1 MSIVVRLIMSAKNC
15 NIICWNVRGLNDG
28 AKRATVRN
36 QILSTGAT
44 LVCLQET
51 KITAWNQTL
60 LTETVGAD
68 MANNVVCL
76 PSIGAFGDILIAASE
91 RFFRIQQTSLT
102 PNTVT
107 ATITMLAE
115 NTSCSIT
122 GVYGPQADI
131 DKIAFMQEILNPRQH
146 VLPAWLLLGDFNL
159 IYQAQDK
166 NNARINLSMLNN
178 FKYTIDN
185 LGLAPIDLTYKAKDS
200 LGVTIS
206 RHPQ

>member
-1 MSIVVRLIMSAKNC
+1 MSAKNC

-68 MANNVVCL
+68 MANNNVCL
-76 PSIGAFGDILIAASE
+76 PSIGASGGILITASE

-115 NTSCSIT
+115 NTSWSIT
-122 GVYGPQADI
+122 GVYGPQADA
-131 DKIAFMQEILNPRQH
+131 DKIAFMQEILDLRQH
-146 VLPAWLLLGDFNL
+146 VLPATHASICQCSITSNTPF
-159 IYQAQDK
+159 I
-166 NNARINLSMLNN
+166 I
-178 FKYTIDN
+178 
-185 LGLAPIDLTYKAKDS
+185 
-200 LGVTIS
+200 
-206 RHPQ
+206 

>member
-1 MSIVVRLIMSAKNC
+1 MSAKNC

-68 MANNVVCL
+68 MANNAVCL
-76 PSIGAFGDILIAASE
+76 PSIGAFGGILIAASE

-115 NTSCSIT
+115 NTSWSIT
-122 GVYGPQADI
+122 GVYGPQADT
-131 DKIAFMQEILNPRQH
+131 DKIAFMQEILDLRQH
-146 VLPAWLLLGDFNL
+146 VLPATHASICQCSITSNTPF
-159 IYQAQDK
+159 I
-166 NNARINLSMLNN
+166 I
-178 FKYTIDN
+178 
-185 LGLAPIDLTYKAKDS
+185 
-200 LGVTIS
+200 
-206 RHPQ
+206 

>member
-1 MSIVVRLIMSAKNC
+1 MSTKNC

-76 PSIGAFGDILIAASE
+76 PSIGASGGILIATSE

-107 ATITMLAE
+107 ATITMLAK
-115 NTSCSIT
+115 NTSWSIT
-122 GVYGPQADI
+122 GVYGPQADA
-131 DKIAFMQEILNPRQH
+131 DKIAFMQEILDLRQH
-146 VLPAWLLLGDFNL
+146 GYCYG
-159 IYQAQDK
+159 I
-166 NNARINLSMLNN
+166 
-178 FKYTIDN
+178 
-185 LGLAPIDLTYKAKDS
+185 LT
-200 LGVTIS
+200 
-206 RHPQ
+206 

>member
-1 MSIVVRLIMSAKNC
+1 MSTKNC

-76 PSIGAFGDILIAASE
+76 PSIGASGGILIATSE

-115 NTSCSIT
+115 NTSREQT
-122 GVYGPQADI
+122 FDPRPKWALVL
-131 DKIAFMQEILNPRQH
+131 AFFAPGTRDTFSPGWWLQPGLKS
-146 VLPAWLLLGDFNL
+146 LPTA
-159 IYQAQDK
+159 
-166 NNARINLSMLNN
+166 
-178 FKYTIDN
+178 T
-185 LGLAPIDLTYKAKDS
+185 APDRGGRDL
-200 LGVTIS
+200 
-206 RHPQ
+206 